1 MIVLDASAV
10 VDLLIKPA
18 AETNELRA
26 RVRAAAVVYGPHLM
40 DAEVTNTLRR
50 HVLRGRMDHVSAR
63 RALRRLAAMRLRLW
77 PHQPFLGR
85 ALALRHQLTAYDAI
99 YVAMAEATGATLL
112 TRDASLAR
120 ATGHRARVEVV

>member
-40 DAEVTNTLRR
+40 DAEVTITLLR
-50 HVLRGRMDHVSAR
+50 HVLHGRMDHVSAR

-85 ALALRHQLTAYDAI
+85 ALGLRHQLTAYDAI

-112 TRDASLAR
+112 TRDAGLAR

>member
-26 RVRAAAVVYGPHLM
+26 RIRVASIVYAPHLM
-40 DAEVTNTLRR
+40 DAEVTNTLWR
-50 HVLRGRMDHVSAR
+50 HVLRGRMDQLSAR

-85 ALALRHQLTAYDAI
+85 ALALRNQLTAYDAI

-112 TRDASLAR
+112 TRDARLAR
-120 ATGHRARVEVV
+120 TTGHRARVEVV

>member
-10 VDLLIKPA
+10 VDLLVKPA

-50 HVLRGRMDHVSAR
+50 HVLRGRMDQVSAR

-99 YVAMAEATGATLL
+99 HVAMAEATGATLL
-112 TRDASLAR
+112 TSDARMAR
-120 ATGHRARVEVV
+120 TAGHQARIELV